1 MAANYISFEKYR
13 EICQADGEPEP
24 IAQNSLAVHL
34 HSLGIALNYKD
45 DSRLRDTHVLDPHWV
60 TNGIYT
66 LLNDHELTE
75 TNGELEI
82 DCLNRLLDPKDYP
95 LERHD
100 FLLGLMRKF
109 ELCFPFQDDEKRYLI
124 PDLLDKQQP
133 KAASQFEPSECLNFR
148 YKYPILPE
156 GLLPRFIVR
165 THVLSDHQLR
175 WRTGVIL
182 NFEGNQ
188 ALVKADP
195 QDKSVS
201 ISVNGP
207 ISSRRRLLAIIR
219 SDFDRIH
226 SNFKFTPKELVPVPG
241 YHNIAVSYKDLL
253 IRENKGRKS
262 FEEVVG
268 DELIDLN
275 VQDLLNG
282 VDIEG
287 SRQSASGIER
297 RDQAL
302 KLFYSYSHKD
312 ETLRN
317 QLDTHLKIL
326 QRQKLIQPWH
336 DRCIVAGTD
345 WAKEID
351 DNLKRADIILLLIS
365 ADFIASDYCYE
376 IELKQAME
384 RHYAGEARV
393 IPIILRH
400 ADWTDTPFSALQAF
414 PPNAKPITSWSD
426 RDEAWHDVETA
437 IKEAIKDIK
446 AQRIAKELMK

>member
-1 MAANYISFEKYR
+1 MMKNAISS
-13 EICQADGEPEP
+13 Q
-24 IAQNSLAVHL
+24 
-34 HSLGIALNYKD
+34 
-45 DSRLRDTHVLDPHWV
+45 T
-60 TNGIYT
+60 
-66 LLNDHELTE
+66 
-75 TNGELEI
+75 
-82 DCLNRLLDPKDYP
+82 
-95 LERHD
+95 
-100 FLLGLMRKF
+100 
-109 ELCFPFQDDEKRYLI
+109 
-124 PDLLDKQQP
+124 LLDKQQP
-133 KAASQFEPSECLNFR
+133 EAASQFEPAECLNFR
-148 YKYPILPE
+148 YEYPILPE

-195 QDKSVS
+195 QEKSVS
-201 ISVNGP
+201 INVTGP
-207 ISSRRRLLAIIR
+207 LVSRRRLLAIIR

-241 YHNIAVSYKDLL
+241 YPKITISYKKLL
-253 IRENKGRKS
+253 VRESNGQKS
-262 FEEVVG
+262 FDEVIG
-268 DELIDLN
+268 DKLIDLN

-282 VDIEG
+282 VDLEG
-287 SRQSASGIER
+287 SRQAVFSGIER
-297 RDQAL
+297 LDQPL

-312 ETLRN
+312 EPLRN

-326 QRQKLIQPWH
+326 QRQKLIHPWH
-336 DRCIVAGTD
+336 DRCIPAGKD

-384 RHYAGEARV
+384 RHQANKARV

-400 ADWTDTPFSALQAF
+400 ADWSNTPFSNLQAF
-414 PPNAKPITSWSD
+414 PTNAKPITSWSD
-426 RDEAWHDVETA
+426 RDEAWLNVETT
-437 IKEAIKDIK
+437 IRETVEDIK
-446 AQRIAKELMK
+446 SQRYEWHG